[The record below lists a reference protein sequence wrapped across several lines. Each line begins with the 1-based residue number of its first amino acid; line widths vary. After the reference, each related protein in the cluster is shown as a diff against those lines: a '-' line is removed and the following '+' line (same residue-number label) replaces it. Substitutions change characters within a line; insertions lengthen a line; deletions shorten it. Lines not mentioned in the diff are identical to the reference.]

1 MNRDLLTS
9 LNSWKTDPRRKPLIL
24 RGARQVGKTW
34 LIEYFGKTGY
44 KHFFPINFELH
55 PHFKSCFEI
64 PDPVEIIKR
73 IELTANVTLTDE
85 DTLLF
90 LDEVQQ
96 CPEALT
102 ALRYFYEKMP
112 GLSVIAAGS
121 LLEFIR
127 LSDTISIPVGR
138 VLNYHLS
145 PLSFGEFLSACGEDR
160 LRDHLRQVSITAV
173 IPESIATK
181 SASLLRTYLYT
192 GGMPAAIVD
201 WLDRQSFSGTDALHR
216 SLLQNYR
223 QDFGK
228 YGKKINSAMLE
239 TVFVKAPGL
248 VGSTFMYSSI
258 DRQSHSREV
267 RHALELLEKARLVVR
282 IRPTSGA
289 GLPLAAHAGESKC
302 KLLFLDTGLMQ
313 NAMGISEETYLSQD
327 LLGVYRGA
335 ITEQFIGQ
343 ELLALK
349 KPFEDPELFYWK
361 RKVPGSDAEVDY
373 LYQHGETI
381 IPVEVKSGTTGSLK
395 SLRLFMA
402 ENRSPLGVRFSMFPL
417 SFHDGILSI
426 PLYAA
431 EAMPSL
437 INHALNW
444 KGDGEVI

>member
-1 MNRDLLTS
+1 MNRDLLIS
-9 LNSWKTDPRRKPLIL
+9 LNGWKTDPRRKPLIL

-34 LIEYFGKTGY
+34 LIEHFGRTGY
-44 KHFFPINFELH
+44 KQFFSINFELQ
-55 PHFKSCFEI
+55 PHFKSCFEL
-64 PDPVEIIKR
+64 PDPLEIIKR
-73 IELTANVTLTDE
+73 IELTANISLAEE

-90 LDEVQQ
+90 LDEIQQ

-102 ALRYFYEKMP
+102 ALRYFYEKMQ

-121 LLEFIR
+121 LLEFINR
-127 LSDTISIPVGR
+127 SEDLSVPVGR
-138 VLNYHLS
+138 VLNYYLS

-160 LRDHLRQVSITAV
+160 LRDYLRQVSITSV

-192 GGMPAAIVD
+192 GGMPATVAD
-201 WLDRQSFSGTDALHR
+201 WLGRQSFSGIDALHR

-228 YGKKINSAMLE
+228 YGKKINSEMLE

-248 VGSTFMYSSI
+248 VGSTFTYSSI
-258 DRQSHSREV
+258 DKLSHSREV
-267 RHALELLEKARLVVR
+267 RRALELLEKARLIVR
-282 IRPTSGA
+282 IRPVSGT
-289 GLPLAAHAGESKC
+289 GLPLAAHAGETKS
-302 KLLFLDTGLMQ
+302 KLLFLDAGLMQ
-313 NAMGISEETYLSQD
+313 NAMGISEETYLAQD

-335 ITEQFIGQ
+335 VTEQFVGQ
-343 ELLALK
+343 QLCALQ

-402 ENRSPLGVRFSMFPL
+402 ENRSPLGVRFAMHPL
-417 SFHDGILSI
+417 SFHEGILSI
-426 PLYAA
+426 PLYAV
-431 EAMPSL
+431 EAMPGL
-437 INHALNW
+437 INQAL
-444 KGDGEVI
+444 